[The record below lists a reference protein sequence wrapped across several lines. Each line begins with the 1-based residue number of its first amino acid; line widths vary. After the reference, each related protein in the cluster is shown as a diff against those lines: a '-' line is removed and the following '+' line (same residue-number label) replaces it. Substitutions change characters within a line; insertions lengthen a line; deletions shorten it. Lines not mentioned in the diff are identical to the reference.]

1 MFVKGKKCLLR
12 ENMYIYRM
20 EERVEMWNEKK
31 EGKNI
36 STKMEKK
43 NLHEHKNVIKYI
55 GFCKRSHIVDRGIKK
70 KGKTPLECEKEPKTP
85 RNVKWL
91 VKNRSRMF

>member
-43 NLHEHKNVIKYI
+43 IYMNIKM
-55 GFCKRSHIVDRGIKK
+55 
-70 KGKTPLECEKEPKTP
+70 L
-85 RNVKWL
+85 
-91 VKNRSRMF
+91 

>member
-1 MFVKGKKCLLR
+1 
-12 ENMYIYRM
+12 MYIYRM

-43 NLHEHKNVIKYI
+43 IYMNIKM
-55 GFCKRSHIVDRGIKK
+55 
-70 KGKTPLECEKEPKTP
+70 L
-85 RNVKWL
+85 
-91 VKNRSRMF
+91 